1 MSPLVFVD
9 TWAWLALAL
18 RRDQHHA
25 EAKRIHESLTAAGR
39 QYLTT
44 DYVLAEL
51 ATQLYRAVHAAH
63 AERFFG
69 AVLKTISS
77 GTYRLET
84 ITPARFAEAWR
95 LRQLY
100 ADKPN
105 ISFVD
110 LTSFA
115 VMKELG
121 VMDAFTGDAHFAHVN
136 LGFTVLAN
144 S

>member
-1 MSPLVFVD
+1 MSSFVFVD

-18 RRDQHHA
+18 HRDQHHA
-25 EAKRIHESLTAAGR
+25 EAKRIHHSLVAAGR

-51 ATQLYRAVHAAH
+51 ATQLYRCTNASQAEAFVAAVMQ
-63 AERFFG
+63 
-69 AVLKTISS
+69 AVDT
-77 GTYRLET
+77 GTYRLERVT
-84 ITPARFAEAWR
+84 AGRFAEAWR
-95 LRQLY
+95 LRQVY

-115 VMKELG
+115 VMSELG
-121 VMDAFTGDAHFAHVN
+121 LTDVFTGDSHFTQVN
-136 LGFTVLAN
+136 LGFQLLH
-144 S
+144 

>member
-1 MSPLVFVD
+1 MILPVFID

-25 EAKRIHESLTAAGR
+25 EARRIHQSLVAAGR
-39 QYLTT
+39 QYLTS

-51 ATQLYRAVHAAH
+51 ATQLYRSTHATH
-63 AERFFG
+63 AEEFFS
-69 AVLKTISS
+69 AVLQAIDV
-77 GTYRLET
+77 GDYRLER
-84 ITPARFAEAWR
+84 ITPSRFAEAWR
-95 LRQLY
+95 LRRVY
-100 ADKPN
+100 ADKPD

-115 VMKELG
+115 VMRELG
-121 VMDAFTGDAHFAHVN
+121 VTDVFTGDAHFTHVN
-136 LGFTVLAN
+136 LGFRLL